1 MEDKQI
7 AISGES
13 FSQAQALE
21 SQQMT
26 SEAGKRPDYFN
37 CAKELILP
45 SDIIDQRG
53 YITEEPA
60 PQPEVCEYCGRNLYY
75 FVYINYWKRD
85 RIGRN
90 LPPSVMRWTESPQ
103 RCECP
108 DAVAKW
114 RDYDEE
120 HEREKLKRGRQEK
133 ETQYKIHLELAFGKS
148 GLKKRFISRTFQSF
162 DIDSANK
169 RAAYN
174 TAKSYADSFS
184 QHLETGH
191 GLYIE
196 GTFGT
201 GKTHLAAAIAHQ
213 LIKAGY
219 NVIFKTADD
228 LFREIK
234 ITFNDGGGADS
245 KVINRY
251 KSCDLL
257 IIDDLGQE
265 QATEWTT
272 SILYAII
279 NDRYEAMKPIII
291 TTNFNESNLIMAET
305 PKGVGDHR
313 IRAILSRIHE
323 TTSLLTMA
331 WPDWRS
337 SETII

>member
-1 MEDKQI
+1 METKQKQTVLFI
-7 AISGES
+7 GNS
-13 FSQAQALE
+13 F
-21 SQQMT
+21 
-26 SEAGKRPDYFN
+26 
-37 CAKELILP
+37 
-45 SDIIDQRG
+45 
-53 YITEEPA
+53 TENNNMPKGIFA
-60 PQPEVCEYCGRNLYY
+60 PLC
-75 FVYINYWKRD
+75 K
-85 RIGRN
+85 
-90 LPPSVMRWTESPQ
+90 
-103 RCECP
+103 
-108 DAVAKW
+108 
-114 RDYDEE
+114 
-120 HEREKLKRGRQEK
+120 
-133 ETQYKIHLELAFGKS
+133 
-148 GLKKRFISRTFQSF
+148 
-162 DIDSANK
+162 
-169 RAAYN
+169 
-174 TAKSYADSFS
+174 
-184 QHLETGH
+184 
-191 GLYIE
+191 
-196 GTFGT
+196 
-201 GKTHLAAAIAHQ
+201 
-213 LIKAGY
+213 KAGY